1 MRARTR
7 GRLRLPQSGS
17 LTDQQ
22 LVLAWQ
28 SASLLLGYPDKELV
42 ARAGLIRDAVALL
55 PASVSDPVRAFLQH
69 LEVTALP
76 ELAAAFVATFDHQK
90 RCCLYLTYFEF
101 GDTRNRGVAL
111 LRFKTAYR
119 ESGMILSDDELPD
132 HLAVVLEFGATAD
145 VAAARVLLLDHRA
158 GLELLRLALED
169 ADSPWAYVL
178 QAVSATL
185 PPLAGDDREVVMK
198 LAAQG
203 PPAEEVGLAPF
214 APPEYMPE
222 NRGGPVAL
230 PLPRYSTARTPAT
243 STAKNG
249 AGA

>member
-1 MRARTR
+1 
-7 GRLRLPQSGS
+7 
-17 LTDQQ
+17 
-22 LVLAWQ
+22 VLAWQ

-76 ELAAAFVATFDHQK
+76 ELAADFVATFDHQK

-169 ADSPWAYVL
+169 ADSPWA
-178 QAVSATL
+178 
-185 PPLAGDDREVVMK
+185 VMK

-230 PLPRYSTARTPAT
+230 PLPTYSTARTPAT
-243 STAKNG
+243 STTKNG